1 MKTHMHL
8 RLLHMA
14 LTFVSVI
21 AITILKFI
29 LCGFS
34 FWICIDIVAVVLFCL
49 RTVGA
54 TFKINV
60 LCILHG
66 VSLGI
71 WLLWTFMFGGWEL
84 WPKMIIYLVCNLAVC
99 GVMIYE
105 NIAYVI
111 VEKDERANDD
121 END

>member
-1 MKTHMHL
+1 
-8 RLLHMA
+8 MA
-14 LTFVSVI
+14 LTFVSAI

-49 RTVGA
+49 RMVGA

-84 WPKMIIYLVCNLAVC
+84 WPKMIIYLVCNLAIC

-105 NIAYVI
+105 NVAYVI